1 MSSKNQ
7 VQAQLD
13 CMLRFFEKQNFSY
26 PSLRYELNNIKIQ
39 SDEEAKDVR
48 SKMKDIEFRYLI
60 QPCPYCGEYYSDSSI
75 GAHMKIHRF

>member
-13 CMLRFFEKQNFSY
+13 NMLHFFTKQGFTY
-26 PSLRYELNNIKIQ
+26 PSIRYELNNIKIQ
-39 SDEEAKDVR
+39 SEDEAKDVR

-60 QPCPYCGEYYSDSSI
+60 QPCPYCGEYYADSSI
-75 GAHMKIHRF
+75 GSHMKIHRF